1 MKRWAWAAMLFGLL
15 WCWAPWTMAQPAP
28 AVPAAPGGN
37 DTGMLQQFNQEVED
51 RSVKS
56 IIQDRSRHRIL
67 FAMGISLLVLI
78 LITAVLGVSMVLFG
92 KRVFVPHMIFAGLS
106 VSLAIA
112 HAIAAIV
119 WFFPF

>member
-15 WCWAPWTMAQPAP
+15 WCWAPWTMAQPS
-28 AVPAAPGGN
+28 PAAPGGN